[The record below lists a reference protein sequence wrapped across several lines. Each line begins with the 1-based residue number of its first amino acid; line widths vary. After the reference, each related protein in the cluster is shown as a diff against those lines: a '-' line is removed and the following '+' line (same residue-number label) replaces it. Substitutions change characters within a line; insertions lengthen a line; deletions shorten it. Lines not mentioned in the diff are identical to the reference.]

1 MEIHGLCLQ
10 GPWVP
15 HHDQIKEGICLNRL
29 PEVGNLAA
37 GGEEPFFFFRAFSVW
52 RFFGAIPGTSHTS
65 LDWGSEFFGGTVGS
79 FLAKKGFV
87 RW

>member
-1 MEIHGLCLQ
+1 MGFAFRVHGFPTMIKSKKAFALIVFLRSEIWR
-10 GPWVP
+10 P
-15 HHDQIKEGICLNRL
+15 
-29 PEVGNLAA
+29 AA
-37 GGEEPFFFFRAFSVW
+37 KNPFFFRAFSVW